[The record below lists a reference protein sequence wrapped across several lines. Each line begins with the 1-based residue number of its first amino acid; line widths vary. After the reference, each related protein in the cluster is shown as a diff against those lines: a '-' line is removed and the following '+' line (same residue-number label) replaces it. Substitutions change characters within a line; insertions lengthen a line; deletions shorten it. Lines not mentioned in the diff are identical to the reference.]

1 MFDGVYLECKPSG
14 YTHNDELIYSR
25 TGKICGHRTF
35 PEDEIRCQAVLQAWN
50 KSQCLCMYANR
61 VFRIKRDDETWKDDL
76 YECKRFLE
84 KHGY

>member
-1 MFDGVYLECKPSG
+1 MFDGVFLECKPSG

-35 PEDEIRCQAVLQAWN
+35 PEDEIRCQAVLQAWH

-61 VFRIKRDDETWKDDL
+61 VFRIKRDDEAWKDDL

-84 KHGY
+84 RHGY

>member
-1 MFDGVYLECKPSG
+1 M
-14 YTHNDELIYSR
+14 
-25 TGKICGHRTF
+25 GHRTF